1 MRREEDLRQGRIANV
16 TDPEH
21 KRIGAFEKYTKVS
34 FIQTEGLFLEY
45 LCAIY
50 FKKIGYRKTFI
61 RSCWL
66 A

>member
-50 FKKIGYRKTFI
+50 F
-61 RSCWL
+61 
-66 A
+66 